1 MCVKFRK
8 IDYMKRYFITG
19 IGTDVGK
26 TIASAIITQALKADY
41 WKPVQAGELNHSDC
55 MKVEALIDN
64 DRTEFHPEAYKLNQP
79 MSPHAAAER
88 DGVEIDISSIK
99 IPDTNN
105 HLVIEGAG
113 GLLVPL
119 NDKDTILTLIEMLN
133 CEVILISRHYLGS
146 INHTLM
152 SIEVLKQ
159 RNITIKGILFNGKE
173 NKDTESIIKK
183 MSGIEVIGRIDEFDN
198 LNQHLI
204 NSIAEELRNKLI

>member
-1 MCVKFRK
+1 
-8 IDYMKRYFITG
+8 MKQYFVTG
-19 IGTDVGK
+19 IGTEVGK

-41 WKPVQAGELNHSDC
+41 WKPVQAGELNHSDR

-64 DRTEFHPEAYKLNQP
+64 DRTKFHPEAYKLNQP
-79 MSPHAAAER
+79 MSPHAAAYI

-99 IPDTNN
+99 MPHTYN

-152 SIEVLKQ
+152 SIETLQQ
-159 RNITIKGILFNGKE
+159 RNIPIKGIIFNGKK

-183 MSGIEVIGRIDEFDN
+183 MSGIEVIGRIDEFNN
-198 LNQHLI
+198 LNHYLI
-204 NSIAEELRNKLI
+204 NSIAEEFRNKLI